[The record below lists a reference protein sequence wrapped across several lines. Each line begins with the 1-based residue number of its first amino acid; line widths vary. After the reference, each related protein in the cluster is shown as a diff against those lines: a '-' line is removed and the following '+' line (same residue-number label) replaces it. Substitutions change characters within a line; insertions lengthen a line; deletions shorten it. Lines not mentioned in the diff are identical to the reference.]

1 MKFVLKAIDKLSPAL
16 GAINK
21 RFAKVG
27 AAGAGFKKVLGNI
40 TRAGISMAR
49 NILGGLANLSKKFLL
64 LGTIAATA
72 FGIIIRSSISTTDR
86 LNKTA
91 GKIGTT
97 TEELS
102 RLRYAAEL
110 TGVAQNNLDM
120 ALQRFTRRA
129 AEAAAGTGEAKN
141 ALKALG
147 VDAQKL
153 VKMPLSERMLVLADA
168 FGKVTDKPQKLAL
181 AFKLFDS
188 EGAQLVTT
196 LDAGREAI
204 EEMMLEADLLGVT
217 MEQSLADKTSK
228 AEDAITRLKAIFGGV
243 TRQVAAQLSPAITTF
258 VTIIKDKLLERIKE
272 SNGSV
277 QEFAK
282 TLGIKLLQAI
292 KAGVV
297 GFEKLVNAA
306 GAAMSGIN
314 AFINGIRTAPL
325 RAQVALA
332 QNEVDFL
339 KETISKKKTGDLDYM
354 DRLALKVRK
363 IPNDLIALQGA
374 FIDAR
379 GELAD
384 KQLDLAI
391 MVGDAEPPNWA
402 ERFNLDGM
410 KTTLDEMMTKMEE
423 TTVGINEGFTQPIIN
438 SASLIG
444 QEFTERL
451 TAATSVVTTTTLT
464 AFSAIATGAQQIVQT
479 LMNVTEKGSKEH
491 KALFLISKGIAVAQ
505 AIINAQTAGAA
516 TLAGY
521 AAALPMVAVGGPA
534 AVAAWQAK
542 GMAMASLV
550 TSMGYANAALIAA
563 TAVKSY
569 DGGGFTGTGS
579 RSGGVD
585 GKGGFPA
592 ILHPNET
599 VIDHTKGQTIGGEPT
614 VVVNQTLNISTGV
627 ESTVRAEIA
636 NLMPQIAEA
645 TSSAV
650 AQQRMRGGNYSRQLL
665 GR

>member
-1 MKFVLKAIDKLSPAL
+1 VKFVLKAIDKLSPAL

-27 AAGAGFKKVLGNI
+27 AAGARFKKVLGNI

-49 NILGGLANLSKKFLL
+49 NILGGLVNLSKKFLL

-141 ALKALG
+141 ALKRLG
-147 VDAQKL
+147 VDAQEL
-153 VKMPLSERMLVLADA
+153 VRLPLSERMLVLADA

-217 MEQSLADKTSK
+217 MEQSLADKVSK
-228 AEDAITRLKAIFGGV
+228 AEDAITRLKALFGGL

-258 VTIIKDKLLERIKE
+258 VTIIKDKLLERIRE
-272 SNGSV
+272 ANGSV
-277 QEFAK
+277 QEFARN
-282 TLGIKLLQAI
+282 LGISILKGVRSAIIGIANFVNFIGRGINTLQNKLNALKAQSASADLAHLTRETQKFADI
-292 KAGVV
+292 YDTLRKGEELSFKQKFFAKIAGVPGELEAV
-297 GFEKLVNAA
+297 SEHIEDL
-306 GAAMSGIN
+306 MY
-314 AFINGIRTAPL
+314 
-325 RAQVALA
+325 RAH
-332 QNEVDFL
+332 
-339 KETISKKKTGDLDYM
+339 
-354 DRLALKVRK
+354 
-363 IPNDLIALQGA
+363 IAEEDMLQG
-374 FIDAR
+374 
-379 GELAD
+379 EP
-384 KQLDLAI
+384 KQWRDVLN
-391 MVGDAEPPNWA
+391 P
-402 ERFNLDGM
+402 DGL
-410 KTTLDEMMTKMEE
+410 TAVLDEMVLALEEASVGMT
-423 TTVGINEGFTQPIIN
+423 EGFTTPTVAAVTEMGAKFNEAVIN
-438 SASLIG
+438 SSNAM
-444 QEFTERL
+444 
-451 TAATSVVTTTTLT
+451 VTTTRNAL
-464 AFSAIATGAQQIVQT
+464 SAVAAGGQQIIQT
-479 LMNVTEKGSKEH
+479 LMSVTEHGSKEH

-521 AAALPMVAVGGPA
+521 AAALPMVALGGPA
-534 AVAAWQAK
+534 AVVAWQAK

-550 TSMGYANAALIAA
+550 TSLGYTNAALIAA

-636 NLMPQIAEA
+636 NLMPKIAEA

-650 AQQRMRGGNYSRQLL
+650 AQQRMRGGTYSRQLL

>member
-1 MKFVLKAIDKLSPAL
+1 VKFVLKAIDKLSPAL
-16 GAINK
+16 ASINK

-27 AAGAGFKKVLGNI
+27 AAGAGFRKVLGNI
-40 TRAGISMAR
+40 TRAGISMAQ
-49 NILGGLANLSKKFLL
+49 NILGGLASLSKKFLL
-64 LGTIAATA
+64 LGTVAATA

-141 ALKALG
+141 ALKRLG
-147 VDAQKL
+147 VDAQEL
-153 VKMPLSERMLVLADA
+153 VRLPLSERMLVLADA
-168 FGKVTDKPQKLAL
+168 FGKIDDKPQKLAL

-217 MEQSLADKTSK
+217 MDQSLADKTSK
-228 AEDAITRLKAIFGGV
+228 AEDAITRLKGLFGGL

-258 VTIIKDKLLERIKE
+258 VTILKDKLLEKIKE

-277 QEFAK
+277 QEFARN
-282 TLGIKLLQAI
+282 LGISILKGVRSAIIGIANFVNFIGRGINTLQNKLNALKAQSASADLAHLTRETLKFSKI
-292 KAGVV
+292 YDTLRKGEELSFKQKFFAKIAGVPAELEAV
-297 GFEKLVNAA
+297 TEHIEDL
-306 GAAMSGIN
+306 MY
-314 AFINGIRTAPL
+314 
-325 RAQVALA
+325 RAH
-332 QNEVDFL
+332 
-339 KETISKKKTGDLDYM
+339 
-354 DRLALKVRK
+354 
-363 IPNDLIALQGA
+363 IAEEDMLQG
-374 FIDAR
+374 
-379 GELAD
+379 EP
-384 KQLDLAI
+384 KQWQDVLNPDGLTAI
-391 MVGDAEPPNWA
+391 
-402 ERFNLDGM
+402 
-410 KTTLDEMMTKMEE
+410 LDEMVASMNEASA
-423 TTVGINEGFTQPIIN
+423 GITDGFTTPTVQAVTEMGARFN
-438 SASLIG
+438 EAVQNASSAM
-444 QEFTERL
+444 
-451 TAATSVVTTTTLT
+451 VTTTR
-464 AFSAIATGAQQIVQT
+464 SALSAVASGGQQIIQT
-479 LMNVTEKGSKEH
+479 LMNVTEHGSKEH

-521 AAALPMVAVGGPA
+521 AAALPMVALGGPA
-534 AVAAWQAK
+534 AVTAWQAK
-542 GMAMASLV
+542 GLAMASTV
-550 TSMGYANAALIAA
+550 TAMGYANAALIAA

-579 RSGGVD
+579 RTGGVD

-599 VIDHTKGQTIGGEPT
+599 VIDHTKGQMIGGQPS
-614 VVVNQTLNISTGV
+614 VVINQTLNITTGV

>member
-16 GAINK
+16 GSINK

-40 TRAGISMAR
+40 TRAGISMAQ
-49 NILGGLANLSKKFLL
+49 NILGGLVNLSKKFLL

-72 FGIIIRSSISTTDR
+72 FGIIIRSSIRTTDR

-141 ALKALG
+141 ALKRLG
-147 VDAQKL
+147 VDAQEL
-153 VKMPLSERMLVLADA
+153 VRLPLSERMLVLADA
-168 FGKVTDKPQKLAL
+168 FEKVTDKPQKLAL

-204 EEMMLEADLLGVT
+204 EEMMLEADLLGIT
-217 MEQSLADKTSK
+217 MDQGLANKTSK
-228 AEDAITRLKAIFGGV
+228 AEDAITRLKSLFGGV

-258 VTIIKDKLLERIKE
+258 ATIIKDKLLERIKE
-272 SNGSV
+272 ANGSV
-277 QEFAK
+277 QEFARS
-282 TLGIKLLQAI
+282 LGISILKAIRGAIVGFADFVNFIGRGINTLQNRLNALKAQSAAADLAHLTRETHKFTDI
-292 KAGVV
+292 YHTLRKGEGLSFKQKFFAKIAGV
-297 GFEKLVNAA
+297 
-306 GAAMSGIN
+306 
-314 AFINGIRTAPL
+314 P
-325 RAQVALA
+325 
-332 QNEVDFL
+332 
-339 KETISKKKTGDLDYM
+339 
-354 DRLALKVRK
+354 
-363 IPNDLIALQGA
+363 
-374 FIDAR
+374 
-379 GELAD
+379 GELEAVTEHIE
-384 KQLDLAI
+384 DLMYRAHI
-391 MVGDAEPPNWA
+391 AEEDMLAGEPKEWRNILNPEGLA
-402 ERFNLDGM
+402 EVLN
-410 KTTLDEMMTKMEE
+410 EMIVAMEE
-423 TTVGINEGFTQPIIN
+423 ASVGMTEGFTTPTVD
-438 SASLIG
+438 AV
-444 QEFTERL
+444 TEMG
-451 TAATSVVTTTTLT
+451 AKFNEAVQNATSAMVTTTR
-464 AFSAIATGAQQIVQT
+464 SALSAVASGGQQIIQT
-479 LMNVTEKGSKEH
+479 LMSVTEHGSKEH

-521 AAALPMVAVGGPA
+521 AAALPMVALGGPG
-534 AVAAWQAK
+534 AVIAWQAK

-550 TSMGYANAALIAA
+550 TSLGYTNAALIAA